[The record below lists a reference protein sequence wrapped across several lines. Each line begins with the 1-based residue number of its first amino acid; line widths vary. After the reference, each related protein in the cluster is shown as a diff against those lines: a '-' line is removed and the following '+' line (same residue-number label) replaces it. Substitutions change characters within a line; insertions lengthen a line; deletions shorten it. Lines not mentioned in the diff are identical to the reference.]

1 MFNFFQTLKKKF
13 VSYKKSY
20 KLNLFYFKN
29 KKSNF
34 ISSMANYSRTNKTKT
49 WTNSLIKL
57 FNFKTNSKTLL
68 VYFLNTV
75 IIILFIYFK
84 KNAIITYFIDV
95 LPFELKLNMLTYQF
109 IFSWVLEFILN
120 FWWILIFFINNHF
133 INFIIF
139 LDSNILSLSNVSI
152 KAYAF
157 NFNNKNNNES
167 SQQKN
172 QLKKKWV
179 DLSQK
184 SFLCLEENT
193 NKLKIKKKTS
203 VSFSYQYLDIRQI
216 KFKHTNFYTVN
227 ASVKEFNFFNK
238 INLFLNKGN
247 MFSKSFLINTISQKN
262 FVTNNKSK
270 NKSTEPI
277 LWYLNR
283 NESITKL
290 NYPYASILKKINES
304 SQILKN
310 NNCSKIQLIKTLN
323 FMFWFNNVKS
333 SKKISNFF
341 TKK

>member
-1 MFNFFQTLKKKF
+1 MFNFLQTLKKKF
-13 VSYKKSY
+13 ISFKKSY

-68 VYFLNTV
+68 VYFLNT
-75 IIILFIYFK
+75 IIIVLFIYFK
-84 KNAIITYFIDV
+84 KNAIFTYFTDV

-109 IFSWVLEFILN
+109 IFSWILEFILN

-139 LDSNILSLSNVSI
+139 LDSNILSLSNMSVKS
-152 KAYAF
+152 YVF
-157 NFNNKNNNES
+157 NFGTKNNTEKTH
-167 SQQKN
+167 QKK
-172 QLKKKWV
+172 QLKQKWV
-179 DLSQK
+179 ELSQK
-184 SFLCLEENT
+184 SFLCLEKNT
-193 NKLKIKKKTS
+193 DKIKKKTPM
-203 VSFSYQYLDIRQI
+203 SFYRQYLDIRQI
-216 KFKHTNFYTVN
+216 KFKHSNFYTIN
-227 ASVKEFNFFNK
+227 TSLKEFNFFNK
-238 INLFLNKGN
+238 INLFLFKSN
-247 MFSKSFLINTISQKN
+247 MFPKSFLTNTISQKN

-283 NESITKL
+283 NEAIMKL
-290 NYPYASILKKINES
+290 NYSYASILKKINAS
-304 SQILKN
+304 PQILRN
-310 NNCSKIQLIKTLN
+310 NNSTKTQLTKALN
-323 FMFWFNNVKS
+323 FTFWFSNIKS

-341 TKK
+341 SKK